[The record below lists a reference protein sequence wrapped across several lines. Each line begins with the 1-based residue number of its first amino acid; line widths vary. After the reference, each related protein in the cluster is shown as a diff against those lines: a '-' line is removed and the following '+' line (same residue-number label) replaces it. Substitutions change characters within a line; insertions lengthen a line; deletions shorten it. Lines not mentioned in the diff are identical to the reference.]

1 MSGSLPLVIVDY
13 GSGNLRSVA
22 KAFERVMTENG
33 ISGSPLVSRRAEDVL
48 RADRAVVPGVGA
60 FADCIRGLRSLPG
73 MIEVL
78 DDRFRRG
85 ARPFLGICVG
95 MQLLAEHGMEHGEH
109 PGLGWIPGVVRPID
123 ISCDPALKV
132 PHMGWNVLT
141 LDTPEHP
148 LLAGTAEDTCV
159 YFVHSYHFACT
170 RPQHRLAS
178 VTYGSPLTA
187 MIADGTV
194 AGVQFHPEKSQT
206 AGLRVLSNFMRWRP

>member
-1 MSGSLPLVIVDY
+1 MSESLPLVIVDY

-22 KAFERVMTENG
+22 KAFERVMAENG
-33 ISGSPLVSRRAEDVL
+33 IPGRVLVSHRAEDVQ

-73 MIEVL
+73 MVDVL
-78 DDRFRRG
+78 DERFRRG

-123 ISCDPALKV
+123 ISSNPALKV
-132 PHMGWNVLT
+132 PHMGWNTVSLE
-141 LDTPEHP
+141 TPGHP
-148 LLAGTAEDTCV
+148 LLAGTAKDTCV
-159 YFVHSYHFACT
+159 YFVHSYHFVCT

-178 VTYGSPLTA
+178 VTYGSA
-187 MIADGTV
+187 MAAIIADGTI